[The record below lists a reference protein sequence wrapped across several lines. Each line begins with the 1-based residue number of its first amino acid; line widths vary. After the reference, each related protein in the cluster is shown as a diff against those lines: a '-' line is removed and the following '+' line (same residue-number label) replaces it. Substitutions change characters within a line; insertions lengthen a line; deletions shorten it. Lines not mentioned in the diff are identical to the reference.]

1 MEITFKGI
9 PLTLTIYETD
19 TEFEVE
25 DVLHMG
31 VSCLPIIGVNEMT
44 KIESFAMRER
54 KHQIALAKAEQIA
67 DSKVYYPLDRIIK

>member
-9 PLTLTIYETD
+9 PLTLIIYETD

-44 KIESFAMRER
+44 EIGSLAMRER
-54 KHQIALAKAEQIA
+54 KHQVALAKAEQIA
-67 DSKVYYPLDRIIK
+67 DSKAYYQLDRLIK